1 MVISGSLKGSG
12 RQYIGAVMVFIGY
25 YIVGLPVGALL
36 ALKFNMGALG
46 LWIGMA
52 FGNSLHVGY
61 IQYIQAQH
69 CIIHYHFKP
78 TLYRLIV
85 SSSGV

>member
-1 MVISGSLKGSG
+1 MNISAQVVISGSLKGSG
-12 RQYIGAVMVFIGY
+12 RQYIGAVVVFIGY

-61 IQYIQAQH
+61 TLYT
-69 CIIHYHFKP
+69 IILKP
-78 TLYRLIV
+78 ILYRLIV